1 MTIGQSDDIYQTARA
16 FASAGVLTIQ
26 TSRPDFQ
33 GTSYHVNANLKA
45 GSFGLVNPSVLY
57 NQKVTDNTSLSFY
70 GDFLRADGNYLLK
83 CGMGMR

>member
-57 NQKVTDNTSLSFY
+57 NQRITDNTSFSIY
-70 GDFLRADGNYLLK
+70 GDFCVQMVITLLK
-83 CGMGMR
+83 CGMGIR